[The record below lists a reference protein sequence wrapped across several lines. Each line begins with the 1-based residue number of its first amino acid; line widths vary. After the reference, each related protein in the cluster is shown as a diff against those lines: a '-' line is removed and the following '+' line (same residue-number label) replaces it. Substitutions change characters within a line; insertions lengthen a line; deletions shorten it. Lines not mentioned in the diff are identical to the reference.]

1 MAKIAVAPL
10 VIGLLALAGAAGW
23 WYYAANKSPEA
34 LHRKVVLAYLND
46 PDSAQFRGA
55 YQSKR
60 DQVVWCGE
68 VNAKNRM
75 GGMVGFTRYVVDGS
89 RREVH
94 FDAPNAIGDEAKAA
108 AATLEGKW
116 RIYCE

>member
-1 MAKIAVAPL
+1 MAKIAMTFVGVGLMAVA
-10 VIGLLALAGAAGW
+10 AAGL
-23 WYYAANKSPEA
+23 WYYEAHKSPKA

-75 GGMVGFTRYVVDGS
+75 GGMVGFSRYVLDGTS
-89 RREVH
+89 REVY
-94 FDAPNAIGDEAKAA
+94 FDVPNPVGDDAKEAA
-108 AATLEGKW
+108 AALAGKW
-116 RIYCE
+116 RVYCE